1 MAIFEKKHPNKDPKG
16 DVAPADLD
24 SSVGDRDAQ
33 VSTAEKGGKPVGDP
47 LSGAAPLREGAHT
60 TTTTDSLRD
69 QGGVE
74 TQSVGEIDKRTPE
87 ERLEQVRG
95 WKKKIGP
102 RQPQSGDW
110 EEFDQ
115 IVGSG
120 SIADVR
126 RPT

>member
-1 MAIFEKKHPNKDPKG
+1 MAIFDKNKKNANQDA
-16 DVAPADLD
+16 APADLD

-33 VSTAEKGGKPVGDP
+33 VSTAEKGGRPASDP
-47 LSGAAPLREGAHT
+47 LHGASPLREGAHT
-60 TTTTDSLRD
+60 TTTTDSMRD

-74 TQSVGEIDKRTPE
+74 TQTVGELDNRTPE
-87 ERLEQVRG
+87 QRLEEVRG